1 MKTINIDENIL
12 NKINLNIDN
21 KNALKLQDDLN
32 ELLNNNEAKNKN
44 NASNEE
50 IKKIIGI
57 INESPIF
64 KEKIEFSFNYEF
76 NTPIVQVY
84 DNEKKEIIRE
94 FPSEEFFKNLKYFQD
109 NILKG
114 LILNKKTWKIIY

>member
-114 LILNKKTWKIIY
+114 LILNKKT

>member
-12 NKINLNIDN
+12 NKINPDIDN
-21 KNALKLQDDLN
+21 KNAVKLQNELNKLLDNNELN
-32 ELLNNNEAKNKN
+32 EIQKNTD
-44 NASNEE
+44 EE
-50 IKKIIGI
+50 IKKVIEI
-57 INESPIF
+57 INDSPIF

-76 NTPIVQVY
+76 NTPIIQVF
-84 DNEKKEIIRE
+84 DREKKEIIRE

>member
-12 NKINLNIDN
+12 NKINPDIDN
-21 KNALKLQDDLN
+21 KNAVKLQNELNKLLDNNELN
-32 ELLNNNEAKNKN
+32 EIQKNTD
-44 NASNEE
+44 EE
-50 IKKIIGI
+50 IKKVIEI
-57 INESPIF
+57 INDSPIF

-76 NTPIVQVY
+76 NTPIIQVF
-84 DNEKKEIIRE
+84 DREKKEIIRE

-114 LILNKKTWKIIY
+114 LILNKKT